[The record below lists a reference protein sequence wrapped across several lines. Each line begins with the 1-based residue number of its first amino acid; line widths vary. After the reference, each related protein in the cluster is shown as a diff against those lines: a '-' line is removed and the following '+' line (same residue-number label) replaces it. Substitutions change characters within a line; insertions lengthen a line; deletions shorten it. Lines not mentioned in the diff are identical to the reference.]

1 MKPLKL
7 TIRNVLVAAL
17 MLIVVAAA
25 FDGLRRFNK
34 MNAVR
39 NETSHQEQV
48 EPASAPASADAPTAS
63 I

>member
-7 TIRNVLVAAL
+7 TVRNVLVAAL

-25 FDGLRRFNK
+25 FDGLRKYNK

-39 NETSHQEQV
+39 DETSHQVQV
-48 EPASAPASADAPTAS
+48 ERAVASASANAATAS
-63 I
+63 L